1 MKGIELYL
9 LAIVWATVFLW
20 TAKERERVEIL
31 PLKNKEQGGR
41 YALNAVGYC
50 LIACLVP
57 VFLATFR
64 HVSVGTDTGSVYHP
78 YYYMPYCVFG
88 EPYSGTEVGFYL
100 VLKIGYALFCG
111 FPGVLFTISLI
122 TTGLSF
128 YALFSLTD
136 GKFCFLAIAYVLAFW
151 YFDSFNIMRQ
161 ALAGAIVLFGWRYL
175 RLGEPILF
183 TLCVFISAFFH
194 NSALFALVGVW
205 FYFVQDKKLLY
216 FCTLAVFPFLVF
228 LLPIALTIFQN
239 LGIFITYIERYKGF
253 GYDFSPVNF
262 SLVIYRLPVYGL
274 LILCGKRLY
283 REGSFSRILLLFS
296 ACALGCYLC
305 KIRMVWLTR
314 LSGYVVFAEG
324 LLVEKCAKYFKNK
337 QLFSTLCCLYF
348 ALYFLLIYGVFQ
360 NGEIVPFL
368 WGVLS

>member
-1 MKGIELYL
+1 MGEKDLQIALIKYNKKTWCKSAVLGFFIG
-9 LAIVWATVFLW
+9 LAIIVPGISGSTVAIIFKLYDQFL
-20 TAKERERVEIL
+20 
-31 PLKNKEQGGR
+31 
-41 YALNAVGYC
+41 YALGN
-50 LIACLVP
+50 I
-57 VFLATFR
+57 
-64 HVSVGTDTGSVYHP
+64 
-78 YYYMPYCVFG
+78 
-88 EPYSGTEVGFYL
+88 
-100 VLKIGYALFCG
+100 LKQF
-111 FPGVLFTISLI
+111 
-122 TTGLSF
+122 
-128 YALFSLTD
+128 
-136 GKFCFLAIAYVLAFW
+136 KRCF
-151 YFDSFNIMRQ
+151 
-161 ALAGAIVLFGWRYL
+161 
-175 RLGEPILF
+175 
-183 TLCVFISAFFH
+183 
-194 NSALFALVGVW
+194 
-205 FYFVQDKKLLY
+205 
-216 FCTLAVFPFLVF
+216 VF

-239 LGIFITYIERYKGF
+239 LGIFITYIERYKGI

-274 LILCGKRLY
+274 LILCGKKLY